1 MDAIRCKEWRI
12 FPGLSLLGDY
22 WGFVIFMFAHLPIF
36 FFIYHQLNNPESSE
50 AFMKGF
56 TIFLI
61 AHLLLHILYL
71 KHSKNAFKD
80 WISWTFIAGSAVFV
94 LIDVLV

>member
-1 MDAIRCKEWRI
+1 MSEHVFFYLALFLFILHEMDAIRCKEWRI

-50 AFMKGF
+50 AFMS
-56 TIFLI
+56 
-61 AHLLLHILYL
+61 LL
-71 KHSKNAFKD
+71 F
-80 WISWTFIAGSAVFV
+80 F
-94 LIDVLV
+94 